1 MMKITAKR
9 VLMVAPV
16 LIAALAVVIW
26 AFSYHAFEFKGGVD
40 IRDSGFFS
48 YPRYHAQLGDL
59 PLWKDGEYQFTVRG
73 LPPDPL
79 DLSLEV
85 VDATD
90 ADRTELTSLS
100 SSVGVSIVD
109 DSGKQVCTGSGR
121 LSDANTRGLYSWVLE
136 SSNSHASFWHNRCQ
150 QLPMSRSKTYTVK
163 VTVSQADAH
172 SPHKMLMA
180 VLKGGG
186 NELP

>member
-1 MMKITAKR
+1 MKITARR
-9 VLMVAPV
+9 VLMTAPI
-16 LIAALAVVIW
+16 LIVALAVMIW
-26 AFSYHAFEFKGGVD
+26 AFSYHAFEFKGGVG

-48 YPRYHAQLGDL
+48 HPRYHAQLGDL

-85 VDATD
+85 VGATD

-100 SSVGVSIVD
+100 NSVGVFIVD
-109 DSGKQVCTGSGR
+109 DSGKEVCTGRGQ
-121 LSDANTRGLYSWVLE
+121 LSDANTRGLDSWVLE

-150 QLPMSRSKTYTVK
+150 QLPIRRSKTYTMK